1 MVGLILRLVSTPEK
15 KTQVKVTQQTDHTE
29 QKSPQE
35 VYSITYAMSGQVGLC
50 IPRISRDSR
59 YVERLEKLL
68 KAETLVTNVQINSTA
83 ASVVVT
89 YNTGEITDEK
99 MRSHLTHLI
108 QSAAQEPVTIQ
119 PGNSD
124 SQTSQRQSGQIK
136 FTQLE
141 QVKEAYS
148 ITYAMPGQVGF
159 CVPRISRDEKY
170 QERLVKLLKAEAL
183 VTKVQINITAASIVV
198 IYKSGVMSDYEMR
211 SHLVNLIQSGKEQPV
226 KIQPTNSY
234 LTVNQRENVQKRDQ
248 EKLPVLSASSHP
260 PATRRFNA
268 TAVQEIAVATI
279 TECKFLP
286 SRNLP
291 QVSINKQ
298 ASSEIHKGGNQ
309 SSCLSTTKILPASSS
324 RPDSAVL
331 PQKTEHKPKQPANK
345 VAYKIAHVIPGR
357 IRFHVPRITRDPQ
370 YVQCLEALL
379 KADPTVIGE
388 RVNRAAGSIVINYKS
403 AVKANTRDSDRSVL
417 EAAISH
423 LANLLQSASDV
434 AVA

>member
-1 MVGLILRLVSTPEK
+1 MVGSILRLVSTPEK
-15 KTQVKVTQQTDHTE
+15 KTQVRVTQHTDHTE

-50 IPRISRDSR
+50 VPRISRDSR
-59 YVERLEKLL
+59 YLERLGKLL
-68 KAETLVTNVQINSTA
+68 KAEASVTNVQINSTA

-89 YNTGEITDEK
+89 YNSREMSDDE
-99 MRSHLTHLI
+99 MRSHLTNLI

-119 PGNSD
+119 PGNSY
-124 SQTSQRQSGQIK
+124 SKTSQIQSGQIK
-136 FTQLE
+136 STELE
-141 QVKEAYS
+141 LTKETYS
-148 ITYAMPGQVGF
+148 ITYAMSGQVGF
-159 CVPRISRDEKY
+159 CVPRISRDDKY

-211 SHLVNLIQSGKEQPV
+211 SHLVNLIESGREQPV
-226 KIQPTNSY
+226 TIQPANSY
-234 LTVNQRENVQKRDQ
+234 PIVNQTENVQKQDQ
-248 EKLPVLSASSHP
+248 EKLPVLPASSHP
-260 PATRRFNA
+260 LVTRCFNT
-268 TAVQEIAVATI
+268 TAVKEMAVATI
-279 TECKFLP
+279 TERKFVF

-298 ASSEIHKGGNQ
+298 ASSEIHNGENQ
-309 SSCLSTTKILPASSS
+309 SSCLSTAKILPESSS
-324 RPDSAVL
+324 GPDSALL
-331 PQKTEHKPKQPANK
+331 PQKTEHKAKQPDHK
-345 VAYKIAHVIPGR
+345 VAYSIAHVIPGR
-357 IRFHVPRITRDPQ
+357 IRFHVPRIARDPK

-388 RVNRAAGSIVINYKS
+388 RVNRAAGSIVITYKS
-403 AVKANTRDSDRSVL
+403 AVKANTKDCDRSVL

>member
-1 MVGLILRLVSTPEK
+1 MVGSILRLVSTAEK
-15 KTQVKVTQQTDHTE
+15 KTQIRVTPQTDHTQ

-50 IPRISRDSR
+50 VPRISRDSR
-59 YVERLEKLL
+59 YLERLRKLL
-68 KAETLVTNVQINSTA
+68 QAEALVTNVQINSTA

-89 YNTGEITDEK
+89 YNSGEMSDEA
-99 MRSHLTHLI
+99 MRSHLTNLI
-108 QSAAQEPVTIQ
+108 QSAAQQPVTIQ
-119 PGNSD
+119 PGNSHP
-124 SQTSQRQSGQIK
+124 QTSQIQSGQIK
-136 FTQLE
+136 STELE
-141 QVKEAYS
+141 QIKEAYS

-159 CVPRISRDEKY
+159 CVPRISRDDQY

-211 SHLVNLIQSGKEQPV
+211 SHLVNLIQSGREQPV
-226 KIQPTNSY
+226 TIQPANSY
-234 LTVNQRENVQKRDQ
+234 PTYNQRENIQQQDQ
-248 EKLPVLSASSHP
+248 EKLPILPISSHP
-260 PATRRFNA
+260 LVTRRFNA
-268 TAVQEIAVATI
+268 TAVKEMAIAKI
-279 TECKFLP
+279 TKCKFLP
-286 SRNLP
+286 SRNLT
-291 QVSINKQ
+291 QASINKQ
-298 ASSEIHKGGNQ
+298 PSSEIHNDGNQ
-309 SSCLSTTKILPASSS
+309 SSCLSIAKVLPVSSS

-331 PQKTEHKPKQPANK
+331 PQKAEQKAKQPAK
-345 VAYKIAHVIPGR
+345 VAYSIAHVIPGR
-357 IRFHVPRITRDPQ
+357 IRFHVPRITSDPQ

-388 RVNRAAGSIVINYKS
+388 RVNRSAGSIVITYKS
-403 AVKANTRDSDRSVL
+403 AVKANTRDPDRSVL